1 MANWHQSDAAS
12 VIREL
17 KTDESRGL
25 SETEAARR
33 LREGGPNQ
41 LAHYAAKS
49 PWLILWEQLTALMMT
64 ILIFAAV
71 ISALLADYKDA
82 LAIGAIIILN
92 AALGFSQ
99 EYRADKAIA
108 ALKRLTVPS
117 AKVRRD
123 GQVAAV
129 PSANLVAGD
138 ILLLEAGDFVP
149 ADCRI
154 LESSDLHTQ
163 EAALTGE
170 SEPVGKSALPLVQPD
185 LPVADRRN
193 MAYLGTFATSGHAE
207 AVVTE
212 TGMRTELG
220 RIAMLIQRVQREPT
234 PLQRRLDQL
243 GKRLAAVVL
252 VLVTIIFVV
261 GLLQGADLK
270 IMFLTAVSIGVA
282 AVPEGLPAVVTI
294 ALTLGA
300 QRMVKRRALIRKLPA
315 VETLGSVTVV
325 CTDKTGTLTENRMT
339 ATILQLANERLELE
353 SENASPKDLKG
364 FQVLV
369 AAAALCNNAHEGS
382 NAAPEPAVS
391 IRGDPTETALA
402 RVANRFGLAK
412 TELDRALP
420 RVGEIPFSSERKRM
434 TTIHRLPSC
443 AGAVP
448 AALVEASAGRQYL
461 AFTKGAADR
470 LLDQSRSLWFD
481 GKVEAIS
488 PPRYESLKAAHD
500 DLAQRGMRVL
510 GIAFQS
516 LDALPSERDGG
527 VEDDLVF
534 VGLVGI
540 VDPPRKEASEAVAK
554 CKAAGIRPV
563 MITGDHPLTARHIA
577 AKVGIDATV
586 PVVTGPELD
595 RFSPPVLQE
604 VTGSATVYA
613 RVSPEHKLKIVDH
626 LQQRGEI
633 VAMTGDGVND
643 APALKRAN
651 IGVAMGVAGT
661 DVARDAAD
669 MVLMDDNFA
678 TIVAAVEEGRIIY
691 DNIRKFI
698 RYILTTN
705 SGEMLVMLAA
715 PIVGLPLP
723 LLPLQ
728 ILWMNLVTDGLP
740 ALALSVEPAEAST
753 MRRPP
758 YRPDETI
765 FSRGLG
771 RHVVWVGMVMAAL
784 SLGAAQWSWRTHDPH
799 WRTFLFTVLILSQM
813 AHVMAIRSERQSLF
827 QIGILSNRPLLGA
840 VVLTVILQLAL
851 VYLPFL
857 QAIFRTTAMPFSK
870 LALAFVLSSVIF
882 VAVEAEKYLLRR
894 RDSGNSW

>member
-1 MANWHQSDAAS
+1 MANWHQSDSAS

-33 LREGGPNQ
+33 LRETGPNQ

-49 PWLILWEQLTALMMT
+49 PWLILWEQLTALMVT

-82 LAIGAIIILN
+82 LAIGAIVILN

-99 EYRADKAIA
+99 EYRADQAIA

-123 GQVAAV
+123 GQVEAV

-154 LESSDLHTQ
+154 LESSELHTQ

-170 SEPVGKSALPLVQPD
+170 SEPVGKSALPLDQPD

-193 MAYLGTFATSGHAE
+193 MAYLGTFVTSGHAE

-220 RIAMLIQRVQREPT
+220 RIAMLIQRVQQEPT

-243 GKRLAAVVL
+243 GKRLATVVL
-252 VLVTIIFVV
+252 ILVTIIFVV

-339 ATILQLANERLELE
+339 ATILQLANERLDLE
-353 SENASPKDLKG
+353 SENASPTDLKG
-364 FQVLV
+364 FQILA
-369 AAAALCNNAHEGS
+369 AAAALCNNTHEGS
-382 NAAPEPAVS
+382 NAPEPAVG

-402 RVANRFGLAK
+402 RVASRFGFTK
-412 TELDRALP
+412 TELDRSLP

-448 AALVEASAGRQYL
+448 AAVLESGAGRQYL
-461 AFTKGAADR
+461 AFTKGAADK

-481 GKVEAIS
+481 GRVEAIS

-510 GIAFQS
+510 GIAFHS
-516 LDALPSERDGG
+516 LDALPSERNCG

-540 VDPPRKEASEAVAK
+540 VDPPRKEASAAVAK

-586 PVVTGPELD
+586 PVVTGPDLD
-595 RFSPPVLQE
+595 RISPPALQE
-604 VTGSATVYA
+604 VTASATVFA
-613 RVSPEHKLKIVDH
+613 RVSPEHKLKIVEN
-626 LQQRGEI
+626 LQRRGEV

-705 SGEMLVMLAA
+705 SGEILVMLAA
-715 PIVGLPLP
+715 PLVGLPLP

-771 RHVVWVGMVMAAL
+771 RHVVWVGILMAAL

-799 WRTFLFTVLILSQM
+799 WRTFLFTILILSQM

-827 QIGILSNRPLLGA
+827 QIGILSNKPLLGA
-840 VVLTVILQLAL
+840 VVLTIILQLAL

-857 QAIFRTTAMPFSK
+857 QAIFRTTAMP
-870 LALAFVLSSVIF
+870 LPHLVLAFALSSVIF
-882 VAVEAEKYLLRR
+882 VAVEVEKYLLRR
-894 RDSGNSW
+894 RDPGNSR